1 MISFSQFKQLSP
13 DLQSNYLI
21 TEGVNLDLK
30 LTKRNIEV
38 ALFAVHD
45 FYAEVYFQHKTSE
58 ILRITCFRSLKKLN
72 PYLSQIDIDDITIL
86 LSWI

>member
-1 MISFSQFKQLSP
+1 MITFRQFKKLSA

-30 LTKRNIEV
+30 LSKKNIEV
-38 ALFAVHD
+38 ALFAIHD
-45 FYAEVYFQHKTSE
+45 FYVEVYFQHKTSE
-58 ILRITCFRSLKKLN
+58 ILRIQSFRTLKKLE